1 MVPSTPERPGL
12 TRRSALGLG
21 GAAAAGLL
29 GTSVE
34 GATADDP
41 PPRRGKTVGIQVGS
55 VSFVDEGV
63 ETVLDIL
70 QERGRVDTVYL
81 TAFTYGRGLAGRQV
95 PGQPFPDHGVRRSDE
110 GSFRGGNYA
119 RPHPRFYQSGLRRP
133 RQVPCRFTGAQR
145 PWASTVPVHPAPRA
159 PRPSRSAR
167 HAAPGRASGS
177 PPGRAA

>member
-41 PPRRGKTVGIQVGS
+41 PPRRDKTIGIQVGS

-63 ETVLDIL
+63 ERVLDIL
-70 QERGRVDTVYL
+70 QERARADTIYL
-81 TAFTYGRGLAGRQV
+81 TTFTYGRGLARRQV
-95 PGQPFPDHGVRRSDE
+95 PGQPFPDQRVRQPDE
-110 GSFRGGNYA
+110 GTCTGGTDP
-119 RPHPRFYQSGLRRP
+119 RPH
-133 RQVPCRFTGAQR
+133 
-145 PWASTVPVHPAPRA
+145 
-159 PRPSRSAR
+159 
-167 HAAPGRASGS
+167 
-177 PPGRAA
+177 